1 MSDIKNLFYKLYAPI
16 DDFIFSIW
24 MNYKQSLVKKENEKR
39 VELQNLLE
47 SWEREYNKMF
57 PDLYDKENK

>member
-1 MSDIKNLFYKLYAPI
+1 MKTIKDLFYKLYAPI

-24 MNYKQSLVKKENEKR
+24 MKYKQSFIKKENQKR
-39 VELQNLLE
+39 IELQNLLE

-57 PDLYDKENK
+57 PELYVKENE